1 LSFYLRAERHVCQS
15 QLHGL
20 TCLDFMGQQP
30 CAGCWPG
37 NGRAWREPKRNNA
50 ELQSRPDY
58 DDFVELDTLLKRGRE
73 QQDHFTWEST
83 RGLSAFDADSLKKF
97 IIDTQGSVKKA
108 A

>member
-58 DDFVELDTLLKRGRE
+58 DDFVELDTLLKRARE
-73 QQDHFTWEST
+73 QQDHPTWESA
-83 RGLSAFDADSLKKF
+83 RGL
-97 IIDTQGSVKKA
+97 
-108 A
+108 